1 MTLSAQQQE
10 LIRAASRNA
19 IQNGLERGKQNF
31 WHQREW
37 IPEENLYK
45 TDCVNQLK
53 QVFPQGVTSINCPH
67 LVEYIA
73 ASTVVHCF
81 DGWSFLGRALDA
93 EISGDPD
100 TAKHLGYYAEL
111 RAAMSLLAG
120 HGIGVFDKKHAIIKE
135 DGSCHLFPKIDGPN
149 KRYLGTHEFVWEA
162 LQYWGDLQSAR
173 DTLFNSIF
181 PGNIPLGE
189 WLNHYPGSANFVASH
204 WLKQWGLDIARIA
217 EDRDARN
224 VASYRPSAFVSSGS
238 DSVQNAVISVC
249 QLWELCEP
257 RSQGGFQVMDRH
269 ILRSSLHE
277 AARQRIDN
285 QGEFNDTIQS
295 DVQIILNNISPQ
307 DLNKSQWQDF
317 LSRDEKHPIF
327 SESAGTLSVNEV
339 GHSRQV
345 LSRALLLLRVATG
358 STATLVKDC
367 GGSKGDLNFWWS
379 GSSVSRR
386 LWSPGS
392 PPDQFS
398 DLWEDIG
405 EAKDELIDAAN
416 APDVSYHSIWR
427 QNGQQLS
434 VLPTTERV
442 ALWGLCL

>member
-1 MTLSAQQQE
+1 MSLSVQQQE
-10 LIRAASRNA
+10 LIREASRNA
-19 IQNGLERGKQNF
+19 ILNGLERGKKNF
-31 WHQREW
+31 WHQGEW
-37 IPEENLYK
+37 MPTENPYK
-45 TDCVNQLK
+45 TDCINKLK
-53 QVFPQGVTSINCPH
+53 QVFSQGVTSINCRY

-93 EISGDPD
+93 ELSGDSD
-100 TAKHLGYYAEL
+100 TAKHLAYYAEL

-120 HGIGVFDKKHAIIKE
+120 HGIGVFNDKHVIVKD
-135 DGSCHLFPKIDGPN
+135 DGFCYLFPRKDDGQ
-149 KRYLGTHEFVWEA
+149 YLRTHQFVWEA
-162 LQYWGDLQSAR
+162 LQYWGDLLPAR

-204 WLKQWGLDIARIA
+204 WLKQWGLDIARMA

-224 VASYRPSAFVSSGS
+224 VASYRPSAFISPGC
-238 DSVQNAVISVC
+238 DSVQNTITSVC

-269 ILRSSLHE
+269 ILRASLHE
-277 AARQRIDN
+277 AIKQKIDSED
-285 QGEFNDTIQS
+285 EFERMVRS
-295 DVQIILNNISPQ
+295 DVQTILDNISPQ
-307 DLNKSQWQDF
+307 DLNESQWKEF
-317 LSRDEKHPIF
+317 LSRNEKHPVLA
-327 SESAGTLSVNEV
+327 ESAGTLSVNQV

-358 STATLVKDC
+358 STSVLVKDC
-367 GGSKGDLNFWWS
+367 GGSKDSLNFWWS
-379 GSSVSRR
+379 GSPVSRR
-386 LWSPGS
+386 LWEPDS

-416 APDVSYHSIWR
+416 SPHISYHSIWR
-427 QNGQQLS
+427 QNSRQIS
-434 VLPTTERV
+434 VFPTTERV